1 MVAAR
6 ASHRPRSNERI
17 VTNNTTEPL
26 KGWWWFIPVMEEQ
39 GRPAEGQRRAEE
51 APLKVTVAEMHLHL
65 LTADLPE
72 EEDVVSSYRRREAAW
87 ISLITHAVVIAL
99 LILVPKWS
107 FRQPVIVPIK
117 EKQDTTFLS
126 LPDDLQ
132 KVKPPKTE
140 IISDKNR
147 TAQTPKPTVDKETL
161 RKLIDARKPGPPKPQ
176 AAPPPAQQ
184 AMQNPATAQAP
195 VPEVQKPPQT
205 TAQLQ
210 APAPAAPKKSPF
222 AIASPGTIVS
232 NATHSMA
239 NSNGAGTTEFG
250 GGEYGS
256 GVRPKVDTRG
266 GMEILSD
273 TMGVDFGPYMKRLT
287 FTVLDHWEPLMPE
300 SAMPPISRKGVVVIE
315 FSITKDGRVMGMK
328 LVSGSGDV
336 SLDRA
341 AWGAITGANP
351 LPALPKNFAGDYFT
365 IRGHFLYNPDKNGLE

>member
-1 MVAAR
+1 
-6 ASHRPRSNERI
+6 
-17 VTNNTTEPL
+17 
-26 KGWWWFIPVMEEQ
+26 MEEQ

-87 ISLITHAVVIAL
+87 ISLLTHAVIIAL
-99 LILVPKWS
+99 LIFLPRWS
-107 FRQPVIVPIK
+107 FNRPVVVPIK
-117 EKQDTTFLS
+117 EKQNTTFLP

-132 KVKPPKTE
+132 KVKPPKTD

-176 AAPPPAQQ
+176 APPPAQQ
-184 AMQNPATAQAP
+184 AMQQNPTTAQEP
-195 VPEVQKPPQT
+195 VPEVQKPPPT

-222 AIASPGTIVS
+222 AIASPGTSVS
-232 NATHSMA
+232 DAIHSVATSH
-239 NSNGAGTTEFG
+239 GAGTTEFG

-256 GVRPKVDTRG
+256 GVRPKIDTRN

-273 TMGVDFGPYMKRLT
+273 TMGVDFGPYMRRLKYI
-287 FTVLDHWEPLMPE
+287 VEKDWIALMPE
-300 SAMPPISRKGVVVIE
+300 SAWPPISRKGVVVIE

-328 LVSGSGDV
+328 QISGSGDV

-341 AWGAITGANP
+341 AWAAISDAIP
-351 LPALPKNFAGDYFT
+351 LPKLPKDFAGDYLT
-365 IRGHFLYNPDKNGLE
+365 VRGLFYYNPDKNELE